1 MTTMPVIDL
10 PGFKI
15 VGQAGAGGLG
25 DVFVAVR
32 ESTGGKV
39 AIKLLRDHS
48 NSGDVERRIR
58 REVTALLALKGHPG
72 VVQIEEVLTT
82 RKGPALVMEYA
93 EGGSLHSIIQERGSL
108 TGDETIDV
116 ALQVGQLLFDAHPLG
131 IVHRDIKP
139 QNILRTT
146 FGRYKVCDFGIAAL
160 TRSPGWAEQT
170 SAISYRYAS
179 PEEIDGAQV
188 GPPSDIFSLGVTLLQ
203 TRTGATD
210 GVRSGASFGFE
221 SGSRLD
227 GELAQQ
233 IRAMVDANP
242 LRRPNAAQVVTALTE
257 ARAGQ
262 RVTGATIDEDVDV
275 TIRKPQLPLAP
286 SPAVTQ
292 DGLPSP
298 TTSSNWWE

>member
-25 DVFVAVR
+25 DVFIAVR

-108 TGDETIDV
+108 TGEETVDV
-116 ALQVGQLLFDAHPLG
+116 GLQVGQLLSDAHPLG

-210 GVRSGASFGFE
+210 GVRSGASFGFA
-221 SGSRLD
+221 SDSLLD
-227 GELAQQ
+227 AALAQQ

-242 LRRPNAAQVVTALTE
+242 LRRPNAAQLVAALTA
-257 ARAGQ
+257 ARAVQPG
-262 RVTGATIDEDVDV
+262 TAAMDDVDV
-275 TIRKPQLPLAP
+275 TLRKPQLPLAT
-286 SPAVTQ
+286 SPVVNQ
-292 DGLPSP
+292 GGLPGP